1 MVCSSFTF
9 NVNDLHDFP
18 GLTADECCVYSFI
31 SYWLIGFKKK
41 KKDKSCYVGGQHHLW
56 EPLYAYNTNVGVL
69 FGMLHVLC

>member
-41 KKDKSCYVGGQHHLW
+41 KKKINRV
-56 EPLYAYNTNVGVL
+56 
-69 FGMLHVLC
+69 MLEVNITCGSHYMHIIQM